1 MWRNYLTVGFRALA
15 RSKLYTG
22 INVFG
27 LSVGMAACILILIFV
42 RHELSY
48 DAWLPNAERTY
59 QLQSERVATEEP
71 AQYLQTS
78 FYPAAA
84 LLRQD
89 FPEIEQIAGTFR
101 TKPIVMLGRQPIYTD
116 LLMAD
121 PTLFEVLELPFVRGD
136 ARTALRD
143 PDSLVLT
150 ETEARRFFGSA
161 DPIGR
166 TVTIDRAG
174 VPTNLR
180 VTAVLEDLPANTH
193 LALSMVSRL
202 SAASFPD
209 DPDILTAWNHI
220 PGPVYVRLRPGADAE
235 AINRAL
241 PAWEQRRIPRSST
254 GTGEMSRADRWAL
267 HLANVRDV
275 HLGRFQG
282 GAQTPGRDPATIL
295 TFAVVALMIL
305 GIACVNFANLTT
317 ARASERARE
326 VALRKVL
333 GAQRHQLIAQFIG
346 ESILLASMA
355 GIAALAL
362 VELLLP
368 LLSRFLDLD
377 LGFRY
382 LGADGVLLPVAILT
396 LIVGAAGGGYPAL
409 FLSRF
414 QPSAVLKAGSSGE
427 GYGAGR
433 LRSALVIG
441 QFAISIGLMVC
452 TVGIYAQNRHAENA
466 NAGYRRDGL
475 LVVDNLSR
483 TQVQPLAE
491 TLARE
496 IGRIP
501 GVTAVG
507 RSEISPGD
515 TNWSM
520 THVELPGRSDPV
532 GIEIYNVD
540 YGFFEAMG
548 IALRAGRTFSARN
561 ALDDA
566 TELGGDDPAAV
577 ERRGINVL
585 VSEACARQ
593 LSFAGPEAA
602 IGRQMRIGTV
612 PATIVGVVGDVR
624 YRSARDAI
632 EPVLYTL
639 STEAHDAMLIRFE
652 NQAPS
657 AMLEQIG
664 DVWRRHVPDVPFE
677 ASFAQDRVAALYQA
691 EEGRGQ
697 LFALFAGLAIV
708 IGCLGLYALAAFTAE
723 RRTKEIGIRK
733 VLGARTLDI
742 VRLLVWQFLRP
753 VVIANLIAWP
763 VAWWVLRDWLNG
775 FNERIALDPTWFVA
789 AGALAL
795 LIATATIVGHA
806 IRVARTNPIHA
817 LRYE

>member
-15 RSKLYTG
+15 RSKVYTG

-27 LSVGMAACILILIFV
+27 LTVGMAACILILIFV

-48 DAWLPNAERTY
+48 DAWLPNADRTY

-71 AQYLQTS
+71 AQFLQTG

-89 FPEIEQIAGTFR
+89 FPEVELTAGTFNS
-101 TKPIVMLGRQPIYTD
+101 TPIVMLGGQPVYTD

-121 PTLFEVLELPFVRGD
+121 PTLFEILELPFVRGD

-150 ETEARRFFGSA
+150 ETEARRFFGTVDA
-161 DPIGR
+161 IGR
-166 TVTIDRAG
+166 TLNVVRGG
-174 VPTNLR
+174 VSSNLR
-180 VTAVLEDLPANTH
+180 VTAVLKDLPDNTH

-202 SAASFPD
+202 SAANFPD
-209 DPDILTAWNHI
+209 DPGALTAWNRI
-220 PGPVYVRLRPGADAE
+220 PGPVYVRLRAGADPE

-241 PAWEQRRIPRSST
+241 PAWEQRRIPREST

-267 HLANVRDV
+267 HLANVRDI

-282 GAQTPGRDPATIL
+282 GAQTPGRDPATII
-295 TFAVVALMIL
+295 TFAIVALLIL
-305 GIACVNFANLTT
+305 AIACVNFANLTT

-346 ESILLASMA
+346 ESILLA
-355 GIAALAL
+355 ALASVTAL
-362 VELLLP
+362 ASVELLLP
-368 LLSRFLDLD
+368 LLGAFLDLH
-377 LGFRY
+377 LSFHY
-382 LGADGVLLPVAILT
+382 LGTDGVLLPVAILT
-396 LIVGAAGGGYPAL
+396 LIVGAAGGGYPAF

-414 QPSAVLKAGSSGE
+414 KPAAVLKAGNAGE

-441 QFAISIGLMVC
+441 QFAVSIGLIVC
-452 TVGIYAQNRHAENA
+452 TVGVYAQTRHAENA
-466 NAGYRRDGL
+466 DAGYRRDGL
-475 LVVDNLSR
+475 IVVDNIARS
-483 TQVQPLAE
+483 QVAPVAE
-491 TLARE
+491 TLERE
-496 IGRIP
+496 IGRQP
-501 GVTAVG
+501 GITAVG

-515 TNWSM
+515 TGWSM
-520 THVELPGRSDPV
+520 THVELPGRADPV
-532 GIEIYNVD
+532 GIGVYNID
-540 YGFFEAMG
+540 YGFFDAMG
-548 IALRAGRTFSARN
+548 IALRAGRNFSPRTAM
-561 ALDDA
+561 DDSTLLG
-566 TELGGDDPAAV
+566 TEEGSDL
-577 ERRGINVL
+577 ERRGVNVV
-585 VSEACARQ
+585 VSEAGARQ
-593 LSFAGPEAA
+593 LGFRSAQAA
-602 IGRQMRIGTV
+602 IGGQFRFGSV
-612 PATIVGVVGDVR
+612 PATIVGVVDDVR
-624 YRSARDAI
+624 YRSVREEI
-632 EPVLYTL
+632 EPLVYTL
-639 STEAHDAMLIRFE
+639 STTSHDTMLVRFE
-652 NQAPS
+652 NEAPS
-657 AMLEQIG
+657 AVMERIRNI
-664 DVWRRHVPDVPFE
+664 WRRHFPDVPFE
-677 ASFAQDRVAALYQA
+677 ASFAQDRVAELYRA

-733 VLGARTLDI
+733 VLGARTRDI

-775 FNERIALDPTWFVA
+775 FDERIALSPTWFVA
-789 AGALAL
+789 AGVLAL
-795 LIATATIVGHA
+795 VIATATIVGHA